1 MAALFQLISNG
12 YPDATRGRW
21 WSVRQVA
28 EPDTEP
34 LSLAEVKAHL
44 RVVDDDS
51 EDSTITNMI
60 ATARSYV
67 ESFTGRAL
75 ISRQFNAMY
84 CRFPGDRIQI
94 PVMPLVSVDGVFYTD
109 SSETEQAV
117 SSSLYV
123 ANARVEPAEVV
134 LKLGNTWPSATL
146 SPSWPVR
153 ILFTAGY
160 GTTGDTV
167 PYPIRQAMLLH
178 VGHMFANREA
188 VGGKTELA
196 PMAFRSLLDA
206 YRVPL
211 SI

>member
-12 YPDATRGRW
+12 YPDSTRGRW
-21 WSVRQVA
+21 WNVRQVA
-28 EPDTEP
+28 EPDVEP

-51 EDSTITNMI
+51 EDSTIANLI

-67 ESFTGRAL
+67 ENFTGRAL
-75 ISRQFNAMY
+75 ISRQFNAIY
-84 CRFPGDRIQI
+84 TRFPSDRLQL

-109 SSETEQAV
+109 SSEAEQTV

-123 ANARVEPAEVV
+123 ANTRVEPAEVV

-160 GTTGDTV
+160 GATGDTV

-178 VGHMFANREA
+178 IGHMFLNREA
-188 VGGKTELA
+188 VGGKMESV